1 MDEESKTTGWAEAI
15 DKEVTLLRDEFKCFE
30 ILPEGTDPPPG
41 YQYIK
46 LLWTF
51 DIKYDGRKRARCVA
65 GGHMTEKLDDN
76 DKYSSVV
83 SLDTIKMVFL
93 CAKLMDLECLA
104 ADVTSAYI
112 QAYTKEMVYTIA
124 GP

>member
-1 MDEESKTTGWAEAI
+1 M
-15 DKEVTLLRDEFKCFE
+15 
-30 ILPEGTDPPPG
+30 PPG
-41 YQYIK
+41 YQFIK

-51 DIKYDGRKRARCVA
+51 DIKYDGRKRARFVT

-93 CAKLMDLECLA
+93 CAKLTGLECLA

-112 QAYTKEMVYTIA
+112 QAYTKDMVYTIA
-124 GP
+124 GPEFRNIEVEFYL